1 MGEYFAPSNT
11 AKRLKVVQN
20 ARLDDAHGQLRH
32 RVRGDISKLRLP
44 CTVTREERHRCGYK
58 DEDTIDAWKRFKEI
72 LDELN
77 DLEPKGSN
85 IQYGAYTMRKSLG
98 ILRIHTGN
106 PAMDSDFCFDITE
119 RPQSPTF
126 IYNRTEV

>member
-1 MGEYFAPSNT
+1 MAEYFAPSNT
-11 AKRLKVVQN
+11 AKRLKVERN
-20 ARLDDAHGQLRH
+20 THLDDAHERLRH

-44 CTVTREERHRCGYK
+44 CTITKEERRTYGYK
-58 DEDTIDAWKRFKEI
+58 DEDTTDAWKRFKEI

-77 DLEPKGSN
+77 DLEPKGSK
-85 IQYGAYTMRKSLG
+85 IRYGAYTMRKSLG

-106 PAMDSDFCFDITE
+106 PGMDSDFCFDVSE